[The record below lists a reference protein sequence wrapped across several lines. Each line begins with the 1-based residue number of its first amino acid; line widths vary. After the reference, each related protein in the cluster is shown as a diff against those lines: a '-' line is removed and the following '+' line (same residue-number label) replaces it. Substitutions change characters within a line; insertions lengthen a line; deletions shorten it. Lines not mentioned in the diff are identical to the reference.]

1 MEMENKIESICDWV
15 QNLATQEFTF
25 QQLADGVAN
34 KLCDSGVPLLR
45 LHLTVRIV
53 HPIYSGT
60 AVTWN
65 REGEIDLNSFTPA
78 DGQSDD
84 WMQSP
89 LRYMLENGMY
99 EYHHVFDEEGRNEPF
114 PLFNELKGRGGT
126 SYFANITAFGDPETA
141 LEREDGFIISWVT
154 NHPGGWSQEELN
166 NLKKLQATMAI
177 AIRWAMTQR
186 LAENILNS
194 YFGKGVGGRLLSGQ
208 VRLGDG
214 EDINAII
221 WFSDLRSST
230 RLAETMGKDSFLD
243 LLNDFLGCMVTAV
256 EEARG
261 EVLSYIG
268 DSVLAIF
275 PYEIYEDPSDAAE
288 VALNAA
294 LLACSNVDALN
305 EQRKAR
311 GEAPIQ
317 FGIGLHPGVVMFG
330 NIGTRTRLNFSVVGS
345 AVNEAARVTDM
356 CRDLNERLLVTDKFK
371 RMTSREWISKGE
383 YQFRNVKSKMELWV
397 PKYFN

>member
-1 MEMENKIESICDWV
+1 MQGKIERICEWV
-15 QNLATQEFTF
+15 QHLATREFTF
-25 QQLADGVAN
+25 QQLVDGIAN
-34 KLCDSGVPLLR
+34 QLCDSGLPLFR

-65 REGEIDLNSFTPA
+65 RTGTIDLNSFTPA
-78 DGQSDD
+78 DGASDD

-89 LRYMLENGMY
+89 LRYMLENKKY
-99 EYHHVFDEEGRNEPF
+99 QYHHKFDFDLQKEPF
-114 PLFNELKGRGGT
+114 PLFDELKERGAT

-141 LEREDGFIISWVT
+141 LEREDGFIISWVSD
-154 NHPGGWSQEELN
+154 HPGGWTQEELDS
-166 NLKKLQATMAI
+166 LIKLQSSMAV

-186 LAENILNS
+186 LAKNILNS
-194 YFGKGVGGRLLSGQ
+194 YFGKGVGQRLLSGQ

-214 EDINAII
+214 EDIHAII

-230 RLAETMGKDSFLD
+230 RLAETLGKDAFLD

-256 EEARG
+256 EAENG

-275 PYEIYEDPSDAAE
+275 PYENYKHEADAAE

-294 LLACSNVDALN
+294 LQACKNVDALN
-305 EQRKAR
+305 EERTAQN
-311 GEAPIQ
+311 ENTIQ

-330 NIGTRTRLNFSVVGS
+330 NIGTQTRLNFSVVGS

-356 CRDLNERLLVTDKFK
+356 CRDLNERILVTDKFK
-371 RMTSREWISKGE
+371 RLTDREWLSKGE
-383 YQFRNVKSKMELWV
+383 YQFRNVKSKMELWI
-397 PKYFN
+397 PKS